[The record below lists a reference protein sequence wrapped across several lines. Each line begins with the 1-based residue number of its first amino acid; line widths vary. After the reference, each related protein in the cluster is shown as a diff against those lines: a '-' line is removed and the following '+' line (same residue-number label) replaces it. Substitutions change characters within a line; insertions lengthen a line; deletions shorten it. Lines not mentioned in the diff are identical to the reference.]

1 MAARRPIRYLFFIL
15 LFALLLGGAIA
26 LNSPPRADRQWDKGF
41 SRTPHFTEIGD
52 SQWRLTE
59 LRAFTFDEAGAANQ
73 AWRTVEF
80 NPTELTEVW
89 FFVEP
94 FEAWGG
100 VAHTLLS
107 FVFDGDDPQT
117 LSISVEARREESETY
132 SGFRGLFNAYELIN
146 VWSTEQDILTRI
158 AVSLDHDIYAYRL
171 NVTPEQAQVILQ
183 HFIRRTNELHEH
195 PRYYNTLTSNCTNE
209 LAKAVNDAFPG
220 ALPSHYSHRLTG
232 YSGQRLHE
240 LGFLGTRHE
249 TFADLKRNANIRDS
263 IQAMQG
269 ISADT
274 FPKAWRA
281 HFAGQTQNV
290 NKTQHDE

>member
-1 MAARRPIRYLFFIL
+1 MLARRPIRYLFFIL
-15 LFALLLGGAIA
+15 LFALLLGFFIA
-26 LNSPPRADRQWDKGF
+26 LSAPPRADRQWDNGF
-41 SRTPHFTEIGD
+41 SRTPQFTEIDG
-52 SQWRLTE
+52 SQWRLTD
-59 LRAFTFDEAGAANQ
+59 LRAFAFDDASAANQ

-117 LSISVEARREESETY
+117 LSISVEARREEGETY

-146 VWSTEQDILTRI
+146 VWSTEKDILTRI

-183 HFIRRTNELHEH
+183 HFIRRTNELHER

-220 ALPSHYSHRLTG
+220 ALPPHYSHWLTG

-240 LGFLGTRHE
+240 LGFLGAPHE
-249 TFADLKRNANIRDS
+249 TFADLKRKANMRDS

-269 ISADT
+269 ISVDT
-274 FPKAWRA
+274 FPMAWRA
-281 HFAGQTQNV
+281 HFVEQRQNV